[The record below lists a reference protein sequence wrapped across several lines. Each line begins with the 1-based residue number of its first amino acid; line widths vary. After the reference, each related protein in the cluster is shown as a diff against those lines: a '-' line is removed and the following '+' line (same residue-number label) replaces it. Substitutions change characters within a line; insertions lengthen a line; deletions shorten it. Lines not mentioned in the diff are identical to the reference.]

1 MCGIRRHKGRKTFI
15 LVKRITVKITKNIYY
30 FFRYAYR
37 FNLQI
42 HTQVAPAR
50 EGGGPPPR
58 PQTPRRPRSAPSA
71 GAGWSGRRDRPHGGT
86 EESETP
92 GKDGPGGN
100 GPEEIRRKRQ
110 QDPEFFVIFGSY
122 GRSLLPYSL
131 LQARLRLLRL
141 LQERRT
147 GPHGA
152 ARGGDAP
159 RTRSAPRLS
168 GRRTCPHALFRGRHA
183 VALSAGD
190 DRRAAGPCRG
200 AARLL
205 GRRGDDPRSQ
215 PRRPHAG
222 IPGGAPPDRHRPP
235 LDRHT
240 VLRRRVSEA
249 DEPPPQRC
257 ASRRGRGKPGS
268 GT

>member
-50 EGGGPPPR
+50 EGRNPPPR
-58 PQTPRRPRSAPSA
+58 PQTPCRPRSAPSA
-71 GAGWSGRRDRPHGGT
+71 GAGWSGRRDRPHGGA

-92 GKDGPGGN
+92 GKGGPGGN

-147 GPHGA
+147 APHGA

-183 VALSAGD
+183 VARSEGCWPVPRSCSTARPSRRRPSKPTPTTSRRHTWRRSAGP
-190 DRRAAGPCRG
+190 A
-200 AARLL
+200 
-205 GRRGDDPRSQ
+205 S
-215 PRRPHAG
+215 
-222 IPGGAPPDRHRPP
+222 
-235 LDRHT
+235 T
-240 VLRRRVSEA
+240 
-249 DEPPPQRC
+249 
-257 ASRRGRGKPGS
+257 ASRSAYSPSTTRV
-268 GT
+268 